1 MIYFDNAAT
10 TLKKPEE
17 VICAIVKALQNMG
30 NAGRGVH
37 DAALDASRVIY
48 ETRTRLADFFH
59 AESPKQ
65 IAFTMNSTES
75 LNIAIKGVLKAGDHV
90 ITTALE
96 HNSVLR
102 PLYEMEEQGV
112 ELTIIPADSKG
123 NICYDNFEN
132 HMKDNTKAIICTH
145 GSNLTGNMLNIEL
158 VGKIAHK
165 HGLLLIVDASQTA

>member
-1 MIYFDNAAT
+1 MTMIYFDNAAT

-17 VICAIVKALQNMG
+17 VICAVVEALQNMG

-48 ETRTRLADFFH
+48 ETRTRLADFFY

-90 ITTALE
+90 ITTAIE
-96 HNSVLR
+96 HNSVLQ
-102 PLYEMEEQGV
+102 PLYEM
-112 ELTIIPADSKG
+112 
-123 NICYDNFEN
+123 
-132 HMKDNTKAIICTH
+132 
-145 GSNLTGNMLNIEL
+145 
-158 VGKIAHK
+158 
-165 HGLLLIVDASQTA
+165 